1 MTRYGLI
8 SDIHTNI
15 NSLLCAFTVLDNCA
29 VDFLYHLGD
38 IAGGMHNSNQTI
50 EALIK
55 KGVQG
60 VMGNHDL
67 AELCCHSEPLS
78 PRTRDYLVNL
88 PEKMEREDIVFT
100 PENPL
105 DITFGQGYWIK
116 GSYIR
121 NREDAK
127 RVFAGTTARIIVV
140 GHTHSASA
148 FSDQGEEYYFV
159 EDGRIKLNSGKRYI
173 LNPGS
178 VGRPRDGCTSSL
190 GILDTGKRTFEVIRF

>member
-1 MTRYGLI
+1 MRCGWRSFKKMTRYGLI

-100 PENPL
+100 HGINRSCWLVKNNQGGVAIEKARNSQLLPL
-105 DITFGQGYWIK
+105 PGRRTDTTF
-116 GSYIR
+116 
-121 NREDAK
+121 
-127 RVFAGTTARIIVV
+127 
-140 GHTHSASA
+140 
-148 FSDQGEEYYFV
+148 
-159 EDGRIKLNSGKRYI
+159 KL
-173 LNPGS
+173 LA
-178 VGRPRDGCTSSL
+178 
-190 GILDTGKRTFEVIRF
+190 